1 MPIKNR
7 DLMANGPVKSDDD
20 ENSIFARP
28 SFYAEFAP
36 REDHASFVD
45 SIYVLRDRG
54 RLTASRMS
62 FASPLKE
69 LAFIFRED
77 SPTGKAVLKEPS
89 LDHRRRARAFF
100 GWIVGVKFRPNWQGA
115 PSVHDLAI
123 LACRDAL
130 ERLFQKRP
138 SPIDILDVLDRALM
152 PLSRQVRGGPIT
164 VSDSLDAPY
173 GRVTDLANHV
183 GKSVRTLQ
191 RRVRTSTGCPPKR
204 YLAVQRF
211 RRSVY
216 EIAAGG
222 EGLSII
228 ASDLGFSD
236 QAHLTREFRRHAGV
250 TPGAFRQAW
259 CRPNAQ
265 AVRFL
270 QDAERSTRLM
280 LAVWPLGDMTEE
292 VSLRGGRS

>member
-1 MPIKNR
+1 
-7 DLMANGPVKSDDD
+7 MANGPVKTDDD
-20 ENSIFARP
+20 EDGIFARP

-45 SIYVLRDRG
+45 SIYVLKDRG

-77 SPTGKAVLKEPS
+77 SPTGKAVFKEPS
-89 LDHRRRARAFF
+89 LDHRRKARAFF
-100 GWIVGVKFRPNWQGA
+100 GWIVGVKFRPNWPGA

-130 ERLFQKRP
+130 ERLFRERP
-138 SPIDILDVLDRALM
+138 SPIDILDILDRALM
-152 PLSRQVRGGPIT
+152 SLSRQARGGPIT
-164 VSDSLDAPY
+164 VSDSLDAPH

-216 EIAAGG
+216 EIAAGR
-222 EGLSII
+222 ESLSII

-259 CRPNAQ
+259 CRPRAQ

-270 QDAERSTRLM
+270 QDAERTTRLM
-280 LAVWPLGDMTEE
+280 MAVWPLGNTTEA
-292 VSLRGGRS
+292 G